1 MTASI
6 KVLISFELSSP
17 VRAFGQERGQN
28 EGIQPAETNEMK
40 DDGSLKPYGEM
51 GEERR
56 WWKNEKLISS

>member
-17 VRAFGQERGQN
+17 VRAFGQKRGPN
-28 EGIQPAETNEMK
+28 EGIQPAESNEMK
-40 DDGSLKPYGEM
+40 DDGSLKPYREM

>member
-17 VRAFGQERGQN
+17 VRAFGQKRGQN
-28 EGIQPAETNEMK
+28 EGIQPAERNEMK
-40 DDGSLKPYGEM
+40 DDGSLKAHREK

-56 WWKNEKLISS
+56 WRKNEKLISS